1 MDVLVTQAILKGDQY
16 YKMNNPLSQPIS
28 EIGDQ
33 RISEDIIWVL
43 GGDSIYTPPLRSQS
57 QGGDMGKV
65 VGEHQEPAGYVVNF
79 EHKISTEGDMNE
91 PASSMK

>member
-1 MDVLVTQAILKGDQY
+1 MTVSITSTKSKSDQY
-16 YKMNNPLSQPIS
+16 IKMKNPLSQPIS

>member
-1 MDVLVTQAILKGDQY
+1 M
-16 YKMNNPLSQPIS
+16 
-28 EIGDQ
+28 
-33 RISEDIIWVL
+33 

-57 QGGDMGKV
+57 QGGDIGKV